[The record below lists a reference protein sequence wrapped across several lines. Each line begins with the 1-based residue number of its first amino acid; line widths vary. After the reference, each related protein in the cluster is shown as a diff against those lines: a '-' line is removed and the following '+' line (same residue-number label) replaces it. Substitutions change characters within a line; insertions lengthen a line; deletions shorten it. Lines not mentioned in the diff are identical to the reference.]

1 MIGIETFTMLRGLL
15 NQTGPVYQVMGMEH
29 AVGGTQGILGLERE
43 GQELDTIPQI
53 PTHFKTL
60 PLQMILP
67 GALETQHLP
76 VVLEERSQVRALR

>member
-1 MIGIETFTMLRGLL
+1 MLRGLL

-53 PTHFKTL
+53 PTHFKRKWTSTSVLVRFSIFL
-60 PLQMILP
+60 P
-67 GALETQHLP
+67 AVSTQTKGHLDM
-76 VVLEERSQVRALR
+76 V